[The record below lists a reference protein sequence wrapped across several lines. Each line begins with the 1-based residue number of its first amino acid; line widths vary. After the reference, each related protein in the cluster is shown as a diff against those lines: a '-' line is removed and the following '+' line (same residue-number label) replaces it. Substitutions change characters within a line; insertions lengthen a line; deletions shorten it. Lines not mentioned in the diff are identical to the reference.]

1 MLPPIGSRSAS
12 KEVVMISG
20 VSKVVVPVDDQ
31 ERAQEFW
38 TTRIGFEVTSD
49 APYEGGHWLE
59 VTPPDGSVV
68 LVLSRRSADEPRPE
82 VSDMLPH
89 SPVFFTCEDIQ
100 QTYRELSERGVKFP
114 APPAEM
120 PFGWWS
126 MFEDDE
132 GTRYALR
139 QG

>member
-1 MLPPIGSRSAS
+1 
-12 KEVVMISG
+12 MISG
-20 VSKVVVPVDDQ
+20 VGKVILPVDDQ
-31 ERAQEFW
+31 ERAKQFW
-38 TTRIGFEVTSD
+38 TTRVGFEVTTD
-49 APYEGGHWLE
+49 APYEDGRWLE
-59 VTPPDGSVV
+59 VTPPDRSVV

-82 VSDMLPH
+82 VSEMLPH

-100 QTYRELSERGVKFP
+100 QTYRELSERGVKFT
-114 APPAEM
+114 APPTEM

-132 GTRYALR
+132 GTRYALQ

>member
-1 MLPPIGSRSAS
+1 
-12 KEVVMISG
+12 MISG
-20 VSKVVVPVDDQ
+20 VGKVILPVDDQ
-31 ERAQEFW
+31 ERAKQFW
-38 TTRIGFEVTSD
+38 TTRVGFEVTTD
-49 APYEGGHWLE
+49 APYEDGRWLE
-59 VTPPDGSVV
+59 VTPPDRSVV

-82 VSDMLPH
+82 VSETLPH

-100 QTYRELSERGVKFP
+100 QTYRELTERGVKFP
-114 APPAEM
+114 ASPTEM

-132 GTRYALR
+132 GTRYALQ